1 MGQIRENQS
10 IYQRGKAHNPAYW
23 TVLLRHYNRKVKSVA
38 IDLTPLR
45 KYRDFRLIFTA
56 GLFSYFGTMIT
67 LVALPFQIKELT
79 NSYWMVG
86 LIGSVEIIPLV
97 IFGLYGGVLA
107 DHVDRKKMIW
117 FTEFGTLI
125 ATFVLFLN
133 AIREKPSVIVIFVI
147 AAVFAALSGL
157 KRPSQDAILPRLVN
171 HDDLPSATA
180 LMSLRWQFGG
190 IVGPAV
196 GGLIV
201 AAYGAEAG
209 YLVDCTTFIVS
220 LTLLSRIKAVPP
232 LTTRTS
238 PNIQSLMEG
247 IRYAIGRKDLLGTY
261 VVDLAAMFLA
271 MPMALFPF
279 WADAIGAPWALGLFY
294 SSITAGAV
302 IVTLSSGW
310 MRNYPKHGKAVVI
323 GALGWGIAIVIA
335 GTTDSLPIVIGSLV
349 IAGAFDQIS
358 AMFRGFIWNQS
369 IPDEL
374 RGRLAGIEMISY
386 LVGPLG
392 GQARAG
398 GMAAMTSLRTSIIG
412 GGVLC
417 IGFVAII
424 ASVMEKFRNYDVRTN
439 EYALREAE
447 IRKAREAT
455 KES

>member
-1 MGQIRENQS
+1 M
-10 IYQRGKAHNPAYW
+10 
-23 TVLLRHYNRKVKSVA
+23 KSVA

-45 KYRDFRLIFTA
+45 RYRDFRLIFTA

-86 LIGSVEIIPLV
+86 LIGSVEIVPLV

-125 ATFVLFLN
+125 ATLVLFLN
-133 AIREKPSVIVIFVI
+133 ALRDEPSVIVIFVI

-171 HDDLPSATA
+171 HNDLPSATA

-201 AAYGAEAG
+201 ASYGAQAG

-220 LTLLSRIKAVPP
+220 LTLLSRINSVPP

-238 PNIQSLMEG
+238 PTIQSLMEG
-247 IRYAIGRKDLLGTY
+247 IRYAVGRKDLLGTY

-271 MPMALFPF
+271 MPIALFPF

-294 SSITAGAV
+294 SSITTGAV

-323 GALGWGIAIVIA
+323 GALGWGVAIVIA
-335 GTTDSLPIVIGSLV
+335 GTTDSLPLVIGSLIV
-349 IAGAFDQIS
+349 AGAFDQVS

-398 GMAAMTSLRTSIIG
+398 GMAALTSLRTSIIG

-417 IGFVAII
+417 IGFVAVI
-424 ASVMEKFRNYDVRTN
+424 ASAMEKFRNYDVRTN
-439 EYALREAE
+439 EYALREIE
-447 IRKAREAT
+447 IRKAREA
-455 KES
+455 SRDASLDS